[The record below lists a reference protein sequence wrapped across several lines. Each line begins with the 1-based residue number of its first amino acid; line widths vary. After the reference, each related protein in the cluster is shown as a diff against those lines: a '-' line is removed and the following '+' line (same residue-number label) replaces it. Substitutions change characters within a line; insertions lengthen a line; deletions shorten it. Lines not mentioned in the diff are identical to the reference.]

1 MPYYLVVREKF
12 STFVVLKFTQF
23 INLLILF
30 VVMLKIN
37 FYKNKVAGNENYG
50 KVYGRVETAD
60 PMSLE
65 QLAEHMAD
73 HGSPYSKG
81 VIKGIL
87 SDMVHCIQEKML
99 DGVPV
104 KLDDLAIFTPSVIS
118 KPAESAEK
126 YDLGTHIKSV
136 KMTARA
142 TGDMRKAILTKT
154 ARLGYTSLA
163 QRVKAGELTLSST
176 KGEYIEG
183 SGTNSEPTV
192 NP

>member
-1 MPYYLVVREKF
+1 
-12 STFVVLKFTQF
+12 
-23 INLLILF
+23 
-30 VVMLKIN
+30 MLKLN
-37 FYKNKVAGNENYG
+37 LYKNKVAGSESYG
-50 KVYGRVETAD
+50 KVYARVETTD
-60 PMSLE
+60 VMTLE
-65 QLAEHMAD
+65 ELAAHMAD
-73 HGSPYSKG
+73 HSSPYTKG

-87 SDMVHCIQEKML
+87 TDMVHCIQEKML

-118 KPAESAEK
+118 KPADSVEK

-142 TGDMRKAILTKT
+142 TGSMRKAILSKT

-163 QRVKAGELTLSST
+163 QRVKAGELILSST

-183 SGTNSEPTV
+183 TGTSGEPTV

>member
-1 MPYYLVVREKF
+1 
-12 STFVVLKFTQF
+12 
-23 INLLILF
+23 
-30 VVMLKIN
+30 MLKLN
-37 FYKNKVAGNENYG
+37 FYKNKVAGSENYG
-50 KVYGRVETAD
+50 KVYARVETAD
-60 PMSLE
+60 PMTLE
-65 QLAEHMAD
+65 QLAAHMAA
-73 HGSPYSKG
+73 HNSPYSKG

-87 SDMVHCIQEKML
+87 TDMVHCIQEKML

-126 YDLGTHIKSV
+126 YDLGTDIKCV
-136 KMTARA
+136 KLTARA
-142 TGDMRKAILTKT
+142 TGDMRKAVLSKN

-183 SGTNSEPTV
+183 TGTSGEPTV

>member
-1 MPYYLVVREKF
+1 
-12 STFVVLKFTQF
+12 
-23 INLLILF
+23 
-30 VVMLKIN
+30 MLKLN

-50 KVYGRVETAD
+50 KVYARVETTD
-60 PMSLE
+60 VLSLDD
-65 QLAEHMAD
+65 LAQHMAD

-87 SDMVHCIQEKML
+87 TDMVHCIQEKML

-104 KLDDLAIFTPSVIS
+104 KLDDLAIFTPSVKS
-118 KPAESAEK
+118 KPAESAEL
-126 YDLGTHIKSV
+126 YDIGTHVKYV

-142 TGDMRKAILTKT
+142 TGDMRQAILSKT
-154 ARLGYTSLA
+154 AHLGYTSLA
-163 QRVKAGELTLSST
+163 QRVRAGELTLSST

-183 SGTNSEPTV
+183 SGTSGEPTV